1 MPEKI
6 ADKVETNGR
15 PMPEKV
21 PEKIEETA
29 RKYMRQAEDVAEDT
43 FRAYNELM
51 ATTTKYYFDTL
62 DRTVRETM
70 EITKNA
76 EHNVEEMMT
85 IYRRV
90 YTEGIKS
97 WQTYFN
103 EINKLIVRP
112 K

>member
-6 ADKVETNGR
+6 VDKVETNGR
-15 PMPEKV
+15 PMPEKA
-21 PEKIEETA
+21 PEKVEETA

-51 ATTTKYYFDTL
+51 ATTTKQYFDTL

-70 EITKNA
+70 GITTTA
-76 EHNVEEMMT
+76 QHATEEMMT

-90 YTEGIKS
+90 FTEGIKS

-103 EINKLIVRP
+103 EINKMVPRP